1 MIAQD
6 ILKLFMYQY
15 RTHYVFD
22 SNTTFEID
30 QQDLSYLYVFVILP
44 LLLLSSTRVI
54 SDPNLAMPV
63 RLGVVGKWGAGKSK
77 IMKGI
82 LWCLKQACDTTC
94 SHLCKCLLYYRI
106 M

>member
-1 MIAQD
+1 MYNSFCDGHQQEQFLPNVNESMRSMLHSIIALNK
-6 ILKLFMYQY
+6 IVSLFSLF
-15 RTHYVFD
+15 RD
-22 SNTTFEID
+22 
-30 QQDLSYLYVFVILP
+30 
-44 LLLLSSTRVI
+44 I

-94 SHLCKCLLYYRI
+94 SHLCKFTKLCVNSNGPWGI
-106 M
+106 IP